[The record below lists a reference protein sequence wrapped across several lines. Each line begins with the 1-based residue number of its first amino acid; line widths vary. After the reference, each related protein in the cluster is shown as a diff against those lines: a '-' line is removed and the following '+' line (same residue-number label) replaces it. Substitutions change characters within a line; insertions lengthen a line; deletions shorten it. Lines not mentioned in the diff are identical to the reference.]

1 MAASPYRTSPEATDK
16 VPKGIGYI
24 LTNEAAERF
33 SFYGMSSI
41 LMVFMTKYLMGSDG
55 ALQVMGDEDAKAW
68 FHIFTAA
75 VYCTPLIGALISDIW
90 LGKYRTIIIF
100 SILYCVGFATLA
112 WDHTR
117 WGLTGG
123 LVLIAL
129 GSGIIKPCVSANV
142 GDQFSQSNKHLLQK
156 IYGWFYF
163 SINLGA
169 CISMLACPWLLDRY
183 GARVGFGVPAVLMA
197 FATLAFWMGRKK
209 YTHIPAAGKGVL
221 QDILNPETLAL
232 MGRLCIV
239 YLFVSVFFAL
249 FYQSQSAWV
258 LQAENME
265 LRWLWIN
272 WLPAQVQFVNSLYIL
287 IMIPLF
293 SYCIYPLIDKVF
305 PLTDLRKVGLGM
317 LVTASCFLVPIW
329 IEYQIAQGSAPS
341 IGWQFF
347 AYIFLTAGEIMVS
360 VTVLEF
366 AYTQAPKKLKSLIM
380 CFYLLSI
387 ALGNVFAAG
396 VNHFIQNP
404 DGSSKLSEANY
415 YWFFLISMLVTAILF
430 IPVARWYPVKEHI
443 QEEA

>member
-1 MAASPYRTSPEATDK
+1 MAASPYRSSPEATDK
-16 VPKGIGYI
+16 MPKGMAYI
-24 LTNEAAERF
+24 LSNEAAERF

-55 ALQVMGDEDAKAW
+55 ILKVMSNEEAKTW
-68 FHIFTAA
+68 FHVFTAA
-75 VYCTPLIGALISDIW
+75 VYCTPLIGAFISDIW
-90 LGKYRTIIIF
+90 LGKFRTIIIF
-100 SILYCVGFATLA
+100 SILYCVGFGVLA
-112 WDHTR
+112 WDDTR
-117 WGLTGG
+117 SGLTCG

-129 GSGIIKPCVSANV
+129 GSGIVKPCVSANV

-156 IYGWFYF
+156 MFSWFYF

-169 CISMLACPWLLDRY
+169 CISMLACPWLLDRF
-183 GARVGFGVPAVLMA
+183 GTRWGFGVPAVLMVL
-197 FATLAFWMGRKK
+197 ATVAFWMGRKK
-209 YTHIPAAGKGVL
+209 YVHIPPAGKSVL
-221 QDILNPETLAL
+221 QDILNPEILAL
-232 MGRLCIV
+232 MGRLSII
-239 YLFVSVFFAL
+239 YLFASVFFAL
-249 FYQSQSAWV
+249 YYQSQSAWV

-293 SYCIYPLIDKVF
+293 SYVIYPLIDKVF

-317 LVTASCFLVPIW
+317 LMTAGCFLVPIW
-329 IEYQIAQGSAPS
+329 IEHQIAQGSPPS

-347 AYIFLTAGEIMVS
+347 AYIFLTGGEIMVS

-366 AYTQAPKKLKSLIM
+366 AYTQAPKKMKSFIM
-380 CFYLLSI
+380 CFYLLAI

-396 VNHFIQNP
+396 VNHFIRNA
-404 DGSSKLSEANY
+404 DGSSKLSGADY

-430 IPVARWYPVKEHI
+430 IPVARWYPVKEYI
-443 QEEA
+443 QKVD